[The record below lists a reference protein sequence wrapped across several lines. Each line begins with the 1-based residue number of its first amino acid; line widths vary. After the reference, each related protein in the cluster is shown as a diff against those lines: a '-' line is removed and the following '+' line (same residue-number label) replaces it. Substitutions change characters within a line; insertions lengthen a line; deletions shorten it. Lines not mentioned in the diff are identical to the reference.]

1 VVDLL
6 KLAVLEARRL
16 QEAEVEE
23 LMEQVHKDQEVQAEV
38 EQDLHQLQIVEQLT
52 LEVEEVQELMHLQAP
67 ADQV

>member
-23 LMEQVHKDQEVQAEV
+23 LTE
-38 EQDLHQLQIVEQLT
+38 DLIKVL
-52 LEVEEVQELMHLQAP
+52 LELPP
-67 ADQV
+67 ADLEDLE

>member
-23 LMEQVHKDQEVQAEV
+23 LTA
-38 EQDLHQLQIVEQLT
+38 DLIKVL
-52 LEVEEVQELMHLQAP
+52 LELPP
-67 ADQV
+67 ADSEDLEEAH